1 MDGADIIG
9 SDETIV
15 EVVRRH
21 WINVVPVMA
30 AFLLISLMAIVGFY
44 FLGRDSYKFNQP
56 SALPVATVALLAL
69 LVLGLLLAYMSY
81 MVYCQ
86 NRLIMTTKN
95 LYQVTQNGLFSRKVS
110 QFSLERL
117 QDVSAAQNGMLA
129 SMLDFGDV
137 TIETAGEEENFVF
150 RQAAKPRALA
160 GRIMNCHKRATG
172 ELASAQAGAPN

>member
-56 SALPVATVALLAL
+56 SALPVATVA
-69 LVLGLLLAYMSY
+69 LLAYMSY